1 MIYIAFDGDI
11 LKNSELFFPS
21 SLHLIRILHFEGSSH
36 IALLAF
42 NVFLSPPL
50 KIQIQT
56 ITRRAVILPASGM
69 SENLLLISHVKKKKK
84 ITKRSREDGN
94 SMALFVTFWHPL
106 KWTVRS
112 YGLRLI
118 RRRCHTHYCVKQRYK
133 KTQWETGRG
142 LIALTLADSGQ
153 RQHIRTA
160 DEALLPHTIH
170 FCCCDTQRHH
180 CSTWQKCWITFNF
193 VLMICQN

>member
-1 MIYIAFDGDI
+1 MIYIAFDCDI
-11 LKNSELFFPS
+11 LKKTASFFFPS

-69 SENLLLISHVKKKKK
+69 SENLPLISHVEKKKKK
-84 ITKRSREDGN
+84 MSREDGN
-94 SMALFVTFWHPL
+94 GMALFVTFWHPL

-112 YGLRLI
+112 YGSDWLGDDVI
-118 RRRCHTHYCVKQRYK
+118 
-133 KTQWETGRG
+133 
-142 LIALTLADSGQ
+142 
-153 RQHIRTA
+153 HITVWNSATKNTVGDRKGTYRF
-160 DEALLPHTIH
+160 DFGWFRPEAAH
-170 FCCCDTQRHH
+170 
-180 CSTWQKCWITFNF
+180 
-193 VLMICQN
+193 

>member
-1 MIYIAFDGDI
+1 MIYIAFDGDF

-84 ITKRSREDGN
+84 LQKGRGRMGIAWLCLWLSGIHSNGLLGVMVSDWLGDDVIHITVWN
-94 SMALFVTFWHPL
+94 SATKKHSGRQEGDLSLWLWLIQARGSTL
-106 KWTVRS
+106 
-112 YGLRLI
+112 GLQTRLC
-118 RRRCHTHYCVKQRYK
+118 CHTRFIFAAVTHNV
-133 KTQWETGRG
+133 TTAVPGRSVG
-142 LIALTLADSGQ
+142 
-153 RQHIRTA
+153 
-160 DEALLPHTIH
+160 
-170 FCCCDTQRHH
+170 
-180 CSTWQKCWITFNF
+180 
-193 VLMICQN
+193 